1 MSLNESRQKEIE
13 DVDDKIR
20 QTALRKCHETW
31 ADFNAALRS
40 TDDFHAFEWTW
51 KLLKISVPFFYFQF
65 GVYKLKLHIYWRSVV
80 PALAIVLIVAV
91 VISYFGSLRKIIELR
106 WCSTT
111 MAEVT
116 DKSITRLG
124 ESDQCRWLFFHDT
137 FVIYVSTMIIFN
149 FLSACFRSPGVVL
162 TSRQQAK
169 NNKGSDLV
177 DTNNSMLKVWKDWSS
192 TDSIGGFC
200 GISLPFDV
208 AREALLVK
216 SYYNIA
222 DSRNS
227 STKHNTTRNIMKRK
241 NEVFPSTQETFC
253 NKCMIKRPPRCHHCS
268 ICDRWYVFTFV
279 VC

>member
-1 MSLNESRQKEIE
+1 MSLNEARQKEIE
-13 DVDDKIR
+13 SVDDKIR

-80 PALAIVLIVAV
+80 PALAIALIVAV

-106 WCSTT
+106 WCL
-111 MAEVT
+111 T

-124 ESDQCRWLFFHDT
+124 ESDQCRWLFFHDA
-137 FVIYVSTMIIFN
+137 FVVYVSTMIIFN

-169 NNKGSDLV
+169 INKGSDLV
-177 DTNNSMLKVWKDWSS
+177 DTNNSMLKMWKD
-192 TDSIGGFC
+192 
-200 GISLPFDV
+200 LPGQG
-208 AREALLVK
+208 
-216 SYYNIA
+216 
-222 DSRNS
+222 
-227 STKHNTTRNIMKRK
+227 
-241 NEVFPSTQETFC
+241 TQDF
-253 NKCMIKRPPRCHHCS
+253 H
-268 ICDRWYVFTFV
+268 V
-279 VC
+279 